1 MSRLALI
8 GFVTLVGLMAPSMA
22 QAQPGLTQQKAEGG
36 VTFKVTFSNP
46 QSKDIKERLSFQIDM
61 NTHSAP
67 LDQYS
72 LKELAFLRNDKGKE
86 YGAVAWNPSGS
97 GHHMSGALEF
107 NNRNGQGQALTKSSS
122 YLVLV
127 VKNFA
132 GVKER
137 IFKWEIP
144 SQGR

>member
-1 MSRLALI
+1 MKTLILA
-8 GFVTLVGLMAPSMA
+8 FLVSLVALVVGTGT

-107 NNRNGQGQALTKSSS
+107 DNRNGQGQALTKSSS

-144 SQGR
+144 AQGR